1 MACADGGTG
10 RPGPRAGFIGSGEA
24 MGGFQV
30 LAVVFVS
37 GSPRLFPFGFYFSFF
52 PLSLALGNQR
62 FHVPSIHLELDT
74 MASGM

>member
-1 MACADGGTG
+1 LACADEGTG

-52 PLSLALGNQR
+52 PPFFGARQPTI
-62 FHVPSIHLELDT
+62 PSIHLELDT